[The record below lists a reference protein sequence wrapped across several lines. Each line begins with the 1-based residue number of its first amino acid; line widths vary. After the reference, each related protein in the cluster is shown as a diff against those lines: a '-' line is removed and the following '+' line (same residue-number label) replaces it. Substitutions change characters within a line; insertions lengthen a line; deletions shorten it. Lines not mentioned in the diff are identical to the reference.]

1 MEELNII
8 FGISI
13 IAYLCVIGYLLQDT
27 RDELKKINK
36 NK

>member
-13 IAYLCVIGYLLQDT
+13 IAYLCVIGYLLQDI
-27 RDELKKINK
+27 RDELRN
-36 NK
+36 NNN